1 MTTAPHRPPSPADMA
16 RKVAAAADRQL
27 LAPAAPLPGR
37 SYRSLWE
44 QAVLSSAKLPPHA
57 RLVGMALATH
67 SDPTGQ
73 IAEQPRLI
81 GLVHESGLHVG
92 QVAVA
97 LTILRERGLLRQT
110 RPTDRYE
117 AADFVLVIPNAVMAR
132 LQKLAQVASAQRS
145 ADATEPSA

>member
-1 MTTAPHRPPSPADMA
+1 MSTAPPRPPSPADMA
-16 RKVAAAADRQL
+16 RKMAAADRRL
-27 LAPAAPLPGR
+27 LAPAGPLPGR

-67 SDPTGQ
+67 ADTTGQ
-73 IAEQPRLI
+73 IADQPRLL

-117 AADFVLVIPNAVMAR
+117 HADFVLVIPNAVMAR
-132 LQKLAQVASAQRS
+132 MQRLSAAQQPA
-145 ADATEPSA
+145 PSA